1 MYKSEAIP
9 YNWQPWLK
17 QTKLL
22 INNAKCNLPEQIIYA
37 AVTYAYE
44 LTICN
49 SVAWAEV
56 HDMVVMYIK
65 LAIDHWRQ

>member
-1 MYKSEAIP
+1 MQLAWT
-9 YNWQPWLK
+9 N
-17 QTKLL
+17 
-22 INNAKCNLPEQIIYA
+22 YA

-56 HDMVVMYIK
+56 HDLVVMYIK